1 MRLQTAGGRRKSLEQ
16 ESGVPPAG
24 GPETSGRRGVV
35 GHGQVR
41 MDSGV
46 FGGRP
51 DVESL
56 LPFYGY
62 KNEVIRTTQGEICH
76 RP

>member
-1 MRLQTAGGRRKSLEQ
+1 MMRWPAAGDPQ
-16 ESGVPPAG
+16 
-24 GPETSGRRGVV
+24 TSGRRGVV
-35 GHGQVR
+35 GTDR
-41 MDSGV
+41 FADSGV

-51 DVESL
+51 DVETL

>member
-1 MRLQTAGGRRKSLEQ
+1 MMRWPAAGDPQ
-16 ESGVPPAG
+16 
-24 GPETSGRRGVV
+24 TSGRRGVV

-51 DVESL
+51 DVETL

-62 KNEVIRTTQGEICH
+62 KNELIRTTQGEVCH

>member
-1 MRLQTAGGRRKSLEQ
+1 MRLQTAGGRRKSLER